1 MSSSSP
7 APADSRRRSP
17 LRVLVVDD
25 SPEDRELYRR
35 LLAHGGPV
43 PVSVVDSETAAEALQ
58 RLATEPFDCILLDYQ
73 LPDGNGLELLLEL
86 QRCVD
91 PFPAVIL
98 LTGHGDEGIAVEAMK
113 RGAQDYLVKG
123 RITGDGLTRAVQH
136 AFEKVMLRRSIDAR
150 SVELLAANEELSREI
165 RERER
170 AERALQQAHQ
180 RLEEIVR
187 ERTHQLELTNME
199 LRREV
204 AERQSAEL
212 REREAREQAE
222 HANQLKDEF
231 LATVS
236 HELRT
241 PLNAILGWAAV
252 LRAGRPDPATVERAA
267 EVIERSSRAQAQ
279 LIADLLD
286 MSAIVTGKLR
296 LELAPVDV
304 GAVLAAVEDTLRP
317 SAVSK
322 GIDLRFQVDAD
333 LPPLLADPSRLQQ
346 VVSNLLA
353 NAIKFTASGG
363 RVTVGTRRRE
373 QRLEIA
379 VSDNGM
385 GIEESFLPF
394 VFDRFRQQ
402 DSSTTRVHS
411 GLGLGLAIVR
421 HLVEAHGGS
430 VTAESDGEGSGSTFR
445 VLLPWRVAEP
455 PPTGRDTATAAGPSS
470 LAGVRVLV
478 VDDEP
483 DTRELCRVLLEAS
496 GATVEV
502 VESAAAAWEALERS
516 APDVLVC
523 DIGLPGEDGYSLLR
537 RWRAQGEDGR
547 REVPAVALT
556 AYASAEDAER
566 AKRAGFQVHLAKPV
580 EPEVLVATLHRLCRR
595 PV

>member
-7 APADSRRRSP
+7 APADSEGRVP

-35 LLAHGGPV
+35 LLAHSGPSPLV
-43 PVSVVDSETAAEALQ
+43 VVDSETAAEALQ
-58 RLATEPFDCILLDYQ
+58 RLSTEPFDCILLDYQ
-73 LPDGNGLELLLEL
+73 LPDGNGLELLRELE
-86 QRCVD
+86 RTID

-187 ERTHQLELTNME
+187 ERTHQLELTNVE